1 MSLTKK
7 IRTHVLIIILV
18 CINPINATS
27 QIVNGGVLDSKDKT
41 EKKKS
46 RKKRKKKSKLPKID
60 LSNWSV
66 TVPAEK
72 AEGKPVVV
80 EPPEILNYATN
91 QELRPYMYTDSIRGA
106 IVFYAEPTNATTPNS
121 KYSRSELREQMVPG
135 DNNVNWTFAQGGVL
149 KGKLAVDRVSRD
161 SSGKHHRVIIMQIHG
176 RLTDEQ
182 RDLIGQKDNNAPP
195 VLKIYWD
202 KGKIRVKTK
211 KLKNINTSY
220 KRMLDK
226 DAWTDDEGF
235 NFEQEVG
242 FRKFYL
248 EVYVSKG
255 KMIVSLNKNEFKTY
269 KGVHMEKW
277 GIFENYFK
285 AGNYLQ
291 TRDPGAYAQVSYFT
305 LEASH

>member
-1 MSLTKK
+1 MRLKRFTTVVLIVFSFTSFFEVHGQESSSKTENKIKKKKHRKRK
-7 IRTHVLIIILV
+7 IR
-18 CINPINATS
+18 
-27 QIVNGGVLDSKDKT
+27 
-41 EKKKS
+41 
-46 RKKRKKKSKLPKID
+46 LPEID

-66 TVPAEK
+66 TVPAER

-80 EPPEILNYATN
+80 EPPKIMDYALN
-91 QELRPYMYTDSIRGA
+91 EDLKPYMYTDSIRGS
-106 IVFYAEPTNATTPNS
+106 IVFYAEPTKATTPNS

-135 DNNVNWTFAQGGVL
+135 DNNINWTFAQGGVL
-149 KGKLAVDRVSRD
+149 KGKLSVDKVSKD
-161 SSGKHHRVIIMQIHG
+161 SSGKYHRVIIMQIHG
-176 RLTDEQ
+176 RLTDKQ

-202 KGKIRVKTK
+202 KGKIRIKTK

-220 KRMLDK
+220 ERMLDK
-226 DAWTDDEGF
+226 NAWTDDEGF

-248 EVYVSKG
+248 EVYVSKE

-269 KGVHMEKW
+269 EGIHMEKW
-277 GIFENYFK
+277 GVFENYFK

>member
-1 MSLTKK
+1 MRLKRFTTVILIVFSFTSFFEVHGQESSSKTENKIKKKKHRKRK
-7 IRTHVLIIILV
+7 IR
-18 CINPINATS
+18 
-27 QIVNGGVLDSKDKT
+27 
-41 EKKKS
+41 
-46 RKKRKKKSKLPKID
+46 LPEID

-66 TVPAEK
+66 TVPAER

-80 EPPEILNYATN
+80 EPPKIMDYALN
-91 QELRPYMYTDSIRGA
+91 EDLKPYMYTDSIRGS
-106 IVFYAEPTNATTPNS
+106 IVFYAEPTKATTPNS

-135 DNNVNWTFAQGGVL
+135 DNNINWTFAQGGVL
-149 KGKLAVDRVSRD
+149 KGKLSVDKVSKD
-161 SSGKHHRVIIMQIHG
+161 SSGKYHRVIIMQIHG
-176 RLTDEQ
+176 RLTDKQ

-202 KGKIRVKTK
+202 KGKIRIKTK

-220 KRMLDK
+220 ERMLDK
-226 DAWTDDEGF
+226 NAWTDDEGF

-248 EVYVSKG
+248 EVYVSKE

-269 KGVHMEKW
+269 EGIHMEKW
-277 GIFENYFK
+277 GVFENYFK

>member
-1 MSLTKK
+1 MIQGKTIRTYLLLLVFIYSLNAISQKKDDSVLNMDTSYEKKRTKK
-7 IRTHVLIIILV
+7 K
-18 CINPINATS
+18 
-27 QIVNGGVLDSKDKT
+27 G
-41 EKKKS
+41 KKKS
-46 RKKRKKKSKLPKID
+46 PKID

-66 TVPAEK
+66 TVPAER
-72 AEGKPVVV
+72 ADGKPIVV

-91 QELRPYMYTDSIRGA
+91 QQLRPYMYTDSIRGA

-121 KYSRSELREQMVPG
+121 KYSRSELREQMVPA

-149 KGKLAVDRVSRD
+149 KGKLSVDKVSKD
-161 SSGKHHRVIIMQIHG
+161 SSGKYHRVIIMQIHG

-182 RDLIGQKDNNAPP
+182 RNLIGQKDNNAPP
-195 VLKIYWD
+195 ILKIYWD
-202 KGKIRVKTK
+202 NGKVRVKTK
-211 KLKNINTSY
+211 KLKNINTPY
-220 KRMLDK
+220 IQMLDK
-226 DAWTDDEGF
+226 NAWTDDEGF

-242 FRKFYL
+242 FRKFRL
-248 EVYVSKG
+248 EIFVSKG
-255 KMIVSLNKNEFKTY
+255 KMIVALNKNEFKTY
-269 KGVHMEKW
+269 KGIHIEKW

>member
-1 MSLTKK
+1 MRLKRFTTVVLIVFSFTSFFEVHAQEFSPQTENSFKKKKHRKRK
-7 IRTHVLIIILV
+7 IR
-18 CINPINATS
+18 
-27 QIVNGGVLDSKDKT
+27 
-41 EKKKS
+41 
-46 RKKRKKKSKLPKID
+46 LPEID

-66 TVPAEK
+66 TVPAER

-80 EPPEILNYATN
+80 EPPKIMDYALN
-91 QELRPYMYTDSIRGA
+91 EDLKPYMYTDSIRGS
-106 IVFYAEPTNATTPNS
+106 IVFYAEPTKATTPNS

-135 DNNVNWTFAQGGVL
+135 DNNINWTFAQGGVL
-149 KGKLAVDRVSRD
+149 KGKLSVDKVSKD
-161 SSGKHHRVIIMQIHG
+161 SSGKYHRVIIMQIHG
-176 RLTDEQ
+176 RLTDKQ

-202 KGKIRVKTK
+202 KGKIRIKTK
-211 KLKNINTSY
+211 KLKNINTSFE
-220 KRMLDK
+220 RMLDK
-226 DAWTDDEGF
+226 NAWTDDEGF

-248 EVYVSKG
+248 EVYVSKE

-269 KGVHMEKW
+269 EGIHMEKW
-277 GIFENYFK
+277 GVFENYFK

>member
-1 MSLTKK
+1 MSLIKK
-7 IRTHVLIIILV
+7 IRTHLLIIILV

-27 QIVNGGVLDSKDKT
+27 QIVNGGVLDSKHKT

-46 RKKRKKKSKLPKID
+46 RKKRKIKSKLPKID

-135 DNNVNWTFAQGGVL
+135 DNNINWTFAQGGVL

-161 SSGKHHRVIIMQIHG
+161 SSGKYHRVIIMQIHG

-220 KRMLDK
+220 ERMLDK

-255 KMIVSLNKNEFKTY
+255 KMIVSLNKNEFKAY

>member
-1 MSLTKK
+1 MRLKRFTTVVLIVFSFTSFFEVHAQEFSPQTENSFKKKKHRKRK
-7 IRTHVLIIILV
+7 IR
-18 CINPINATS
+18 
-27 QIVNGGVLDSKDKT
+27 
-41 EKKKS
+41 
-46 RKKRKKKSKLPKID
+46 LPEID

-66 TVPAEK
+66 TVPAER

-80 EPPEILNYATN
+80 EPPKIMDYALN
-91 QELRPYMYTDSIRGA
+91 EDLKPYMYTDSIRGA
-106 IVFYAEPTNATTPNS
+106 IVFYAEPTKATTPNS

-135 DNNVNWTFAQGGVL
+135 DNNINWTFAQGGVL
-149 KGKLAVDRVSRD
+149 KGKLSVDKVSKD
-161 SSGKHHRVIIMQIHG
+161 SSGKYHRVIIMQIHG
-176 RLTDEQ
+176 RLTDKQ

-202 KGKIRVKTK
+202 KGKIRIKTK
-211 KLKNINTSY
+211 KLKNINTSFE
-220 KRMLDK
+220 RMLDK
-226 DAWTDDEGF
+226 NAWTDDEGF

-248 EVYVSKG
+248 EVYVSKE

-269 KGVHMEKW
+269 EGIHMEKW
-277 GIFENYFK
+277 GVFENYFK

>member
-1 MSLTKK
+1 MSLIKK
-7 IRTHVLIIILV
+7 IRTHLLIIILV

-27 QIVNGGVLDSKDKT
+27 QIVNGGVLDSKHKT

-46 RKKRKKKSKLPKID
+46 RKKRKIKSKLPKID

-135 DNNVNWTFAQGGVL
+135 DNNINWTFAQGGVL

-220 KRMLDK
+220 ERMLDK

-255 KMIVSLNKNEFKTY
+255 KMIVSLNKNEFKAY